1 LRKDIENALLTLSD
15 RESSVIRLRYG
26 LDDGN
31 ERTLEEIGEYLKVTR
46 ERARQ
51 IEIKALKK
59 LQIDNSSFL
68 FDDYD

>member
-31 ERTLEEIGEYLKVTR
+31 ERTLEEIGEYLKVV
-46 ERARQ
+46 
-51 IEIKALKK
+51 
-59 LQIDNSSFL
+59 
-68 FDDYD
+68 